1 MSSDTTRLFG
11 LSGVEVVAVEVGADD
26 LPMLDLV
33 TACEQARC
41 CPDCG
46 MRSERPHSWVRTRPR
61 DLPVAGRRTAL
72 RWTKRRWRCGN
83 ERCARK
89 TFTEALPS
97 IPPRHRL
104 TARSRA
110 AIGVAVADG
119 GRTVVQAA
127 RDFEVSW
134 PVANAAFTAVAKA
147 ALPTVTPA
155 VEHLGI
161 DETRRGKAKFRLT
174 TGPDGGDVW
183 EVVADRWHV
192 GFCDL
197 TGGAGLLGQ
206 VEGRNAAAVS
216 EWLEQ
221 QCPAWRAG
229 VKVVAID
236 MCTVFKAAVRNS
248 LPHALLAVDLFHVV
262 QLATNALTEVR
273 RRVTVQQR
281 GRRGRKGNREWEL
294 RNRLTRS
301 AARMHA
307 SHLDPMVADL
317 EALPRKIGQPI
328 LTAWNCKEDLMD
340 LLALHGTGADRTM
353 ISARLTTFYRSAA
366 ASGLPEMER
375 LATTV
380 STWWPEILAG
390 ITTGIINA
398 ASEGINRLIKTD
410 ARCAFGYR
418 NPANQRLR
426 ARCATTRRARGHLAT
441 RTSGRH
447 AQPRAPIS
455 TLKHGQAW

>member
-1 MSSDTTRLFG
+1 LSNDTTRLFG
-11 LSGVEVVAVEVGADD
+11 LAGVVVASVEVAEDD
-26 LPMLDLV
+26 IPTLALL
-33 TACEQARC
+33 TASDQARC
-41 CPDCG
+41 CPGCG
-46 MRSERPHSWVRTRPR
+46 VRSSRAHSWARTRPR

-72 RWTKRRWRCGN
+72 RWTKRRWRCQN
-83 ERCARK
+83 AACARV
-89 TFTEALPS
+89 TFTESLPS
-97 IPPRHRL
+97 IPSRHRL

-110 AIGVAVADG
+110 GIGEAVADG

-134 PVANAAFTAVAKA
+134 PIANAAFTAHAEA
-147 ALPTVTPA
+147 ALPADTPP
-155 VEHLGI
+155 VKNLGI
-161 DETRRGKAKFRLT
+161 DETRRGRAKFRLV

-183 EVVADRWHV
+183 EVVADRWHI
-192 GFCDL
+192 GFVDL

-216 EWLEQ
+216 
-221 QCPAWRAG
+221 AWIDRQAEHWRDG
-229 VKVVAID
+229 VRTVAID
-236 MCTVFKAAVRNS
+236 MCTVFKAAVRAS
-248 LPHALLAVDLFHVV
+248 LPHARLVVDRFHVA
-262 QLATNALTEVR
+262 QLANNAVTEVR

-307 SHLDPMVADL
+307 NQLDPMVDDL
-317 EALPRKIGQPI
+317 KTLPKKIGEPI
-328 LTAWNCKEDLMD
+328 LAAWNCKEDLMD
-340 LLALHGTGADRTM
+340 LLALHGTGANRTT
-353 ISARLTTFYRSAA
+353 ISARLTAFYESAA

-375 LATTV
+375 LAGTI
-380 STWWPEILAG
+380 STWWPEILAA
-390 ITTGIINA
+390 ITTGITNA
-398 ASEGINRLIKTD
+398 ASEGVNRLIKTD
-410 ARCAFGYR
+410 ARSAFGYR

-447 AQPRAPIS
+447 AQPRRS
-455 TLKHGQAW
+455 KQ